1 MMTGVDTEM
10 DDYGITLEYLDH
22 IAIIRFER
30 PERRNAFNEVMWNEF
45 DGVITQLK
53 QKIPRVVIL
62 TGAGNE
68 SFSAGFDVNVDNP
81 QVAGLVEV
89 VETHDRAPVEKLI
102 RRIRSVVDRLF
113 DLPIPIIA
121 AMNGSAYGG
130 GAELAVRCDM
140 RVMEPDAV
148 ICFSEVRLGLMPD
161 WGGAAALPRLIGPAR
176 AAEMI
181 LTAREVTAQEALSC
195 GLINRMSVPGKA
207 LDESIDVAR
216 MIAGNGPRAVRS
228 ALEVIR
234 STSNPSLEN
243 ALALEMEKAISLITT
258 GECFYGISAFLSKE
272 KPEFPDSTAETT

>member
-1 MMTGVDTEM
+1 MT
-10 DDYGITLEYLDH
+10 DYGITLEYLDH

-62 TGAGNE
+62 TGAGDG
-68 SFSAGFDVNVDNP
+68 SFSAGFDVNMDNP
-81 QVAGLVEV
+81 QVSGLIEV

-102 RRIRSVVDRLF
+102 QRIRSVVDRLF
-113 DLPIPIIA
+113 AVPVPIIA
-121 AMNGSAYGG
+121 ALNGSAYGG

-140 RVMEPDAV
+140 RVMDPEAV

-181 LTAREVTAQEALSC
+181 LTARKVTAEEALSC
-195 GLINRMSVPGKA
+195 GLVNRISLPGEA
-207 LDESIDVAR
+207 LAETITVAQ
-216 MIAGNGPRAVRS
+216 MIADNGPRAVRS

-234 STSNPSLEN
+234 STSNPSLDN
-243 ALALEMEKAISLITT
+243 ALALEMDKAISLIAT

-272 KPEFPDSTAETT
+272 KPEFPDSEIENT

>member
-1 MMTGVDTEM
+1 MT
-10 DDYGITLEYLDH
+10 DYGITLEYLDH

-62 TGAGNE
+62 TGAGDE

-81 QVAGLVEV
+81 QVSGLIEV

-102 RRIRSVVDRLF
+102 QRIRSVVDRLF
-113 DLPIPIIA
+113 AVPVPIIA
-121 AMNGSAYGG
+121 ALNGSAYGG

-140 RVMEPDAV
+140 RVMDPEAV

-181 LTAREVTAQEALSC
+181 LTARKVTAEEALSC
-195 GLINRMSVPGKA
+195 GLVNRISLPGKA
-207 LDESIDVAR
+207 LAGAITVAQ
-216 MIAGNGPRAVRS
+216 MIADNGPRAVRS

-234 STSNPSLEN
+234 STSNPSLDN
-243 ALALEMEKAISLITT
+243 ALTLEMDKAISLIAT

-272 KPEFPDSTAETT
+272 KPEFPDSEVENT

>member
-1 MMTGVDTEM
+1 MA
-10 DDYGITLEYLDH
+10 DYGITLEYLNH
-22 IAIIRFER
+22 IAMVRFER
-30 PERRNAFNEVMWNEF
+30 PERQNAFNEVMWNEF
-45 DGVITQLK
+45 DGVITQL
-53 QKIPRVVIL
+53 QQEPPRVVIL
-62 TGAGNE
+62 TGAGDQ

-81 QVAGLVEV
+81 QVVGLVEV

-113 DLPIPIIA
+113 DMPIPIIA
-121 AMNGSAYGG
+121 ALNGSAYGG

-140 RVMEPDAV
+140 RVMDPTAV

-181 LTAREVTAQEALSC
+181 LTARTVTAEEAFSC
-195 GLINRMSVPGKA
+195 GLVNRISPPGKA
-207 LDESIDVAR
+207 LADAVDLAR

-234 STSNPSLEN
+234 STSSPSLEN